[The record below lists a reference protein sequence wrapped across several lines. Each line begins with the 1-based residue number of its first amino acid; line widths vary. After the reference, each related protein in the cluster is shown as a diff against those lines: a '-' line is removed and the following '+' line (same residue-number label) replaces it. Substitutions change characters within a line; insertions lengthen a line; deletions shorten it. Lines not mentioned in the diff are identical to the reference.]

1 MPDRFRDR
9 EQEADVREVLPA
21 LMAAFERGEP
31 VAMAT
36 VVRTWRSAPRPAGCL
51 DARDGGRRGGRLGE
65 RRLCRGRAV
74 RARRRGAADGAPQFE
89 TYGISDDDAFAVG
102 LTCGGILEVFVE
114 RVTPETWPELPGIAA
129 SVAAEEHVAVATIV
143 RGPHH
148 VGRHLVV
155 RETGVE
161 GSLGTARLDDTV
173 GADVLGLLESGTTGF
188 LHYGPDGERLGD
200 ELEVFVTSFAP
211 APRMYVFGAI
221 DFSAALGR
229 AGKLLGFHVSVVDAR
244 EVFATRKRFPDAD
257 EVVVDWPHRW
267 LASQP
272 VDSRTVI
279 CVLTHDPKFDVP
291 ALQAAVRTR
300 AAYIGA
306 MGSRRTHEDRVVR
319 LKEAGLTDEEI
330 ARIHS
335 PIGLDLGARTPEET
349 AISIAA
355 EIVQQPVGRVR
366 CGAARLPT
374 ARSTPAPRADVCD
387 DHAVASPYPL
397 VATHGPRGSLVT
409 RCGQHPGT
417 VGDR

>member
-1 MPDRFRDR
+1 M
-9 EQEADVREVLPA
+9 REVLPA
-21 LMAAFERGEP
+21 LMAAFDRGEA

-36 VVRTWRSAPRPAGCL
+36 VVRTWRSAPRPAGASML
-51 DARDGGRRGGRLGE
+51 VTAGGEAVGSVSGGCVEGALYELGGE
-65 RRLCRGRAV
+65 VLQ
-74 RARRRGAADGAPQFE
+74 DGAPQFE
-89 TYGISDDDAFAVG
+89 TYGISDNDAFAVG
-102 LTCGGILEVFVE
+102 LTCGGILEIFVE
-114 RVTPETWPELPGIAA
+114 RVSPETWPELPGIAA
-129 SVAAEEHVAVATIV
+129 SVEAEEHVAVATIV
-143 RGPHH
+143 RGPRH

-155 RETGVE
+155 RDSGVE

-188 LHYGPDGERLGD
+188 LHYGPEGERLGD
-200 ELEVFVTSFAP
+200 DLEVFVTSFAP
-211 APRMYVFGAI
+211 APRMYIFGAI
-221 DFSAALGR
+221 DFSAALSR
-229 AGKLLGFHVSVVDAR
+229 AGKLLGFHVTVVDAR

-291 ALQAAVRTR
+291 ALKAAVGTR

-349 AISIAA
+349 AVSIAA
-355 EIVQQPVGRVR
+355 EIVQQRWGGS
-366 CGAARLPT
+366 GAAL
-374 ARSTPAPRADVCD
+374 RSSDGPIHAGAPR
-387 DHAVASPYPL
+387 
-397 VATHGPRGSLVT
+397 
-409 RCGQHPGT
+409 
-417 VGDR
+417 